1 MKINIRKINGCT
13 FVVVCFLISNVSAF
27 FGSLLN
33 RTIFP
38 YTNYLLMFLAIA
50 IIFVYFIKS
59 GYLHNVEKSVLF
71 LFAYIFLYV
80 IQYQLLDTS
89 NSGALFGVSTYIIL
103 LLQVITVFMAS
114 QYLSQVNQTSEYRA
128 ILLSFIFIIFVDV
141 VHSFVVL
148 SVNNEALR
156 ISTWQNGK
164 SYLDSMGLYGVCN
177 VNHIY
182 AFVCAVPILE
192 YLLENVKK
200 SVVKLLLF
208 IFTLMTVLLI
218 LRSGYTSSLLI
229 LLAYLFYKLFMRRNK
244 VASYFALAIA
254 VAIFW
259 VVAKEIGLFRILADI
274 ISNESVKER
283 FILIDSFLSGNS
295 ISGDLLIRVGGYSK
309 GIEGFL
315 KSPLLGNVIFGNRI
329 ISGHSFLI
337 DLLSDWGLLGFSLYI
352 AFLHQTFKR
361 LSRCFLY
368 HSSNAFKE
376 SYYLLLIGLLINPL
390 GHYVQVYASVFIFG
404 VATLKYAD
412 LNSSITVEPSSNK

>member
-1 MKINIRKINGCT
+1 MKINIRKINWCT
-13 FVVVCFLISNVSAF
+13 FVTICFLLSNVSAF
-27 FGSLLN
+27 LGSLLN

-38 YTNYLLMFLAIA
+38 YTNYLLMFLTIVV
-50 IIFVYFIKS
+50 IFIYFLKS
-59 GYLHNVEKSVLF
+59 GYLHNAEKSVLF

-80 IQYQLLDTS
+80 VQYQLLDTS
-89 NSGALFGVSTYIIL
+89 NTGLFGISAYIIL
-103 LLQVITVFMAS
+103 LFQVITVFMIS
-114 QYLSQVNQTSEYRA
+114 QYLSHANQTSEYRA
-128 ILLSFIFIIFVDV
+128 IVFSFIFIIIVDV
-141 VHSFVVL
+141 VHSFAVL
-148 SVNNEALR
+148 SINNEALR

-164 SYLDSMGLYGVCN
+164 SYLESMGLYGVCN

-182 AFVCAVPILE
+182 AFVCAVPILD

-200 SVVKLLLF
+200 PVVKVLF
-208 IFTLMTVLLI
+208 FVFTLMTVLLV

-244 VASYFALAIA
+244 IASYFALVIA
-254 VAIFW
+254 AAIFL
-259 VVAKEIGLFRILADI
+259 VVAKEIGLFRILADT

-283 FILIDSFLSGNS
+283 FILIDSFLRGSS

-315 KSPLLGNVIFGNRI
+315 KSPLLGNAIFGNRI

-352 AFLHQTFKR
+352 TFLHQTFKR

-390 GHYVQVYASVFIFG
+390 GHYVQIYASVFIFG
-404 VATLKYAD
+404 VATLKYID
-412 LNSSITVEPSSNK
+412 LYTSTTSEPSSNK